1 MTAFS
6 EPEERQELRR
16 QVAKL
21 ASTYGHEYFTEK
33 ARNGEKTTELMLAV
47 GKAGYLGV
55 NIPEEYGGG
64 GGGIGDVA
72 AVCEELAAQGCP
84 LLMMVVSPAIC
95 GTVISRFG
103 TPEQKQRWLPGLADG
118 SFTMA
123 FAITEPDAGSNS
135 HRIGTVARRDGDDWV
150 LSGRK
155 VWISGVDLADAVL
168 VVGRLADSAGGT
180 LRPALF
186 VVPT

>member
-1 MTAFS
+1 MSTFT
-6 EPEERQELRR
+6 EYDERQTLRR
-16 QVAKL
+16 AEGKPP
-21 ASTYGHEYFTEK
+21 ATYGAEYF
-33 ARNGEKTTELMLAV
+33 ARQARDGEKTTDLWLAI

-103 TPEQKQRWLPGLADG
+103 SEEQKRKWL
-118 SFTMA
+118 
-123 FAITEPDAGSNS
+123 
-135 HRIGTVARRDGDDWV
+135 
-150 LSGRK
+150 
-155 VWISGVDLADAVL
+155 
-168 VVGRLADSAGGT
+168 
-180 LRPALF
+180 
-186 VVPT
+186 